1 MTINARAWDNYIKR
15 LRRINN
21 TAVANMVKRLEYV
34 DITAI
39 PDRERAEIIRYAYEL
54 TQKYGEAAAALSCE
68 MYDALAELMG
78 ETIPPAMPAA
88 TATYQEV
95 AKAVNGTIKTGNKD
109 IISQAVGRM
118 VKMAGVDTTMYNA
131 LRDGAEW
138 AWVPRGETCAFCIT
152 LASRGWQRA
161 SRSALKNGHAEHIH
175 ANCDCTYAIRFDD
188 SNVAGYNPDAYAKM
202 YYDAEGSTPKQKI
215 NAMRRMFYA
224 EDKSEETD
232 IT

>member
-15 LRRINN
+15 LRRINDI
-21 TAVANMVKRLEYV
+21 AVKEMVKRLEYV
-34 DITAI
+34 DIMAI
-39 PDRERAEIIRYAYEL
+39 TPAERPALIEYAYAL
-54 TQKYGEAAAALSCE
+54 TQKYGEAASALSCE
-68 MYDALAELMG
+68 MYDALAELTG
-78 ETIPPAMPAA
+78 GTLLPAEPAA
-88 TATYQEV
+88 TATYAEV

-109 IISQAVGRM
+109 IVSQAVGRM
-118 VKMAGVDTTMYNA
+118 VKMAGVDTTMQNA
-131 LRDGAEW
+131 IRDGAEW

-161 SRSALKNGHAEHIH
+161 SKKALKDGHAEHIH

-188 SNVAGYNPDAYAKM
+188 SEVSGYNPDLYARM
-202 YYDAEGSTPKQKI
+202 YYGAEGSTPKQKI

-224 EDKSEETD
+224 ETKSEETD